1 MEFDELSNRMIGC
14 AIEDVA
20 ALWRFLPLGYF
31 ASVAFEGPVLWF
43 GLSPRHPPRRRLF
56 AAFWLTAA
64 TYPIVGLV
72 LPLLV
77 EPRWGRVAYL
87 VSAETFA
94 PLAECLLFAAAFGDR
109 GAKGEKGSK
118 KSWIRDM
125 AAIVL
130 ANLVSF
136 LVGGWVVAAWI

>member
-1 MEFDELSNRMIGC
+1 MNEL
-14 AIEDVA
+14 ELA
-20 ALWRFLPLGYF
+20 ALWRFLPMGYL

-64 TYPIVGLV
+64 TYPIVAIV
-72 LPLLV
+72 LPLVV
-77 EPRWGRVAYL
+77 EARWGRPAYI
-87 VSAETFA
+87 VTAEIFA
-94 PLAECLLFAAAFGDR
+94 PLAECLLFGLAFGDGDWEQER
-109 GAKGEKGSK
+109 VALMGKATA
-118 KSWIRDM
+118 RDM

-136 LVGGWVVAAWI
+136 LVGGWVVSKWM